1 MVPAGTI
8 PDMTQD
14 TVQQNIIAT
23 LQRLGLELRNPAAIC
38 AGENRAR
45 SILTAEHYNGGP
57 AFSHVLAYDAE
68 MIEADDA
75 YSEWV
80 HEWARATGKEDRV
93 TDVASH
99 IDFDGGT
106 SWLTYR
112 LDGRDVRIGFTQE
125 ADWLDI
131 EVSTVFS
138 KTSAPSPAAPSYTST
153 TAKPGPTSGSPT
165 TTLPSSPSSSPTPW
179 LPSGEMAGQSRA

>member
-1 MVPAGTI
+1 
-8 PDMTQD
+8 MTQD
-14 TVQQNIIAT
+14 TIQQEIIAT
-23 LQRLGLELRNPAAIC
+23 LQRLGLELRNPAAIR

-75 YSEWV
+75 YGEWV

-99 IDFDGGT
+99 VDFDGGT

-112 LDGRDVRIGFTQE
+112 LDGRDVRIEFTQE
-125 ADWLDI
+125 SDWLNI
-131 EVSTVFS
+131 EVFDRVLEDFGTI
-138 KTSAPSPAAPSYTST
+138 
-153 TAKPGPTSGSPT
+153 PGRTR
-165 TTLPSSPSSSPTPW
+165 LYIDN
-179 LPSGEMAGQSRA
+179 GQSGVYIWVPDDDVAEFTELIPDAEVA

>member
-1 MVPAGTI
+1 MVSAGTI

-14 TVQQNIIAT
+14 TIQQNIIAT
-23 LQRLGLELRNPAAIC
+23 LQRLGLELRNPAAIR

-45 SILTAEHYNGGP
+45 SILEAEHYNGGP

-93 TDVASH
+93 TDVVSH
-99 IDFDGGT
+99 VDFDGGT

-112 LDGRDVRIGFTQE
+112 LDGRDVRIEFTQE
-125 ADWLDI
+125 SDWLNI
-131 EVSTVFS
+131 EVFDRVLEDFGTI
-138 KTSAPSPAAPSYTST
+138 
-153 TAKPGPTSGSPT
+153 PGR
-165 TTLPSSPSSSPTPW
+165 TL
-179 LPSGEMAGQSRA
+179 LYIDNGQAGVYIWVPDDNVAEFTELIPDAVVA

>member
-1 MVPAGTI
+1 MI

-14 TVQQNIIAT
+14 TIQQNIIAT
-23 LQRLGLELRNPAAIC
+23 LQRLGLELRNPAAIG
-38 AGENRAR
+38 AGENQAR

-112 LDGRDVRIGFTQE
+112 LDGRDVRIEFTQE

-131 EVSTVFS
+131 EVFGRVLEDFGTI
-138 KTSAPSPAAPSYTST
+138 
-153 TAKPGPTSGSPT
+153 PGRTCLYIDNGQ
-165 TTLPSSPSSSPTPW
+165 
-179 LPSGEMAGQSRA
+179 AGVYIWVPDDNVAEFTELIPDAVVA